1 MKQPNITPGPWKE
14 ARKSH
19 FCIVG
24 NGGTFVADMR
34 PSASTAGISTPRQ
47 EANARAIAALPA
59 LLEALEKTFASLE
72 DAREIILD
80 LDPDAHARTRPL
92 SDQIAN
98 ARAALRV
105 AGYEF

>member
-1 MKQPNITPGPWKE
+1 MKRPNITPGPWKE

-34 PSASTAGISTPRQ
+34 PSASTSGISTPRQ
-47 EANARAIAALPA
+47 EANAKAIAALPA
-59 LLEALEKTFASLE
+59 LLEALEGLLSRASSLDQSATHDGLQNC
-72 DAREIILD
+72 DA
-80 LDPDAHARTRPL
+80 
-92 SDQIAN
+92 IAN
-98 ARAALRV
+98 ARSALTL

>member
-1 MKQPNITPGPWKE
+1 MKRPNITPGPWKE

-24 NGGTFVADMR
+24 KGGTFVADMR
-34 PSASTAGISTPRQ
+34 PWASAPGLSTPRQ

-59 LLEALEKTFASLE
+59 LLEALEAVY
-72 DAREIILD
+72 
-80 LDPDAHARTRPL
+80 AHRKGEHLCMESAPYN
-92 SDQIAN
+92 QIT
-98 ARAALRV
+98 AALTL